1 MEFDKSGFCDMVTV
15 RMYQFNRP
23 DREEETVV
31 MIGVI
36 SLLLVMYML
45 LFFTRIATI
54 ILVYTGISED
64 VARFQSRSAVTGCGF
79 TTGESEQITS
89 HIVRRRVIGNLMLI
103 GNVGIIASISSL
115 LLSMVTVSRNT
126 YGLDL
131 LLRFG
136 ILGAGL
142 LLLWYVS
149 KRLWFER
156 AVIRIFE
163 FFTGSTMKLAAF
175 RQNTLC
181 HLPDSYRI
189 SELYVTAD
197 SPLAGKRYED
207 ALPLLGKVKLL
218 GIRRSVTDYAGEPQ
232 AADVIGAGNSLI
244 LYGSQPEINDLIQ
257 RGEVS
262 LRRGT

>member
-1 MEFDKSGFCDMVTV
+1 
-15 RMYQFNRP
+15 
-23 DREEETVV
+23 

-45 LFFTRIATI
+45 LFFTRIAAI
-54 ILVYTGISED
+54 VLVYTGISED
-64 VARFQSRSAVTGCGF
+64 VARFQARSAVTGCGF
-79 TTGESEQITS
+79 TTGESEQIMN

-115 LLSMVTVSRNT
+115 LLSMVTVSRDT
-126 YGLDL
+126 YGQDL

-136 ILGAGL
+136 IFGAGL

-156 AVIRIFE
+156 MVIRIFE

-189 SELYVTAD
+189 SELYVTSG
-197 SPLAGKRYED
+197 SPLAGKRYGD
-207 ALPLLGKVKLL
+207 TLPQLGKVKLL
-218 GIRRSVTDYAGEPQ
+218 GIRRSVNDYAGEPQ
-232 AADVIGAGNSLI
+232 PADVIGAGNSLI
-244 LYGSQPEINDLIQ
+244 LYGSRPEIDDLI
-257 RGEVS
+257 RKGEVS
-262 LRRGT
+262 PGRSA

>member
-1 MEFDKSGFCDMVTV
+1 
-15 RMYQFNRP
+15 
-23 DREEETVV
+23 

-115 LLSMVTVSRNT
+115 LLSMVTVSRDT

-197 SPLAGKRYED
+197 SPLAGKRYEY

>member
-23 DREEETVV
+23 DREEEAVV

-115 LLSMVTVSRNT
+115 LLSMVTVSRDT

-244 LYGSQPEINDLIQ
+244 LYGSQPEINDLI
-257 RGEVS
+257 RKGEVS
-262 LRRGT
+262 LRRSA

>member
-1 MEFDKSGFCDMVTV
+1 
-15 RMYQFNRP
+15 
-23 DREEETVV
+23 

-115 LLSMVTVSRNT
+115 LLSMVTVNRDT

-262 LRRGT
+262 LRRSE

>member
-1 MEFDKSGFCDMVTV
+1 
-15 RMYQFNRP
+15 
-23 DREEETVV
+23 

-36 SLLLVMYML
+36 SLLLVMYMR

-115 LLSMVTVSRNT
+115 LLSMVTVSRDT

-262 LRRGT
+262 LRRSE

>member
-1 MEFDKSGFCDMVTV
+1 M
-15 RMYQFNRP
+15 
-23 DREEETVV
+23 
-31 MIGVI
+31 
-36 SLLLVMYML
+36 
-45 LFFTRIATI
+45 
-54 ILVYTGISED
+54 
-64 VARFQSRSAVTGCGF
+64 
-79 TTGESEQITS
+79 
-89 HIVRRRVIGNLMLI
+89 
-103 GNVGIIASISSL
+103 
-115 LLSMVTVSRNT
+115 
-126 YGLDL
+126 
-131 LLRFG
+131 
-136 ILGAGL
+136 
-142 LLLWYVS
+142 
-149 KRLWFER
+149 
-156 AVIRIFE
+156 IRIFE

-262 LRRGT
+262 LRRSE